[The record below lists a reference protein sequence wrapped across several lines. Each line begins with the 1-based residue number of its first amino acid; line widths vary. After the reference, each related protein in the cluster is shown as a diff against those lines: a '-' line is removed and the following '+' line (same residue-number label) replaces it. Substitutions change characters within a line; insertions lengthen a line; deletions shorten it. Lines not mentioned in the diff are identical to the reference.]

1 MPVASEIFLRINTR
15 KVLSRDIAIDWIMAI
30 GLADIYEKLKE
41 LITVVDKVRENTEA
55 ISELK
60 RNQEEMQANILK
72 IIDGQQRILERLE
85 FREELAS
92 LKVQMAEHIAC
103 EKARA

>member
-1 MPVASEIFLRINTR
+1 
-15 KVLSRDIAIDWIMAI
+15 MAI
-30 GLADIYEKLKE
+30 GLGDIYEKLKE

-92 LKVQMAEHIAC
+92 LKVQMAEHIAAC

>member
-1 MPVASEIFLRINTR
+1 
-15 KVLSRDIAIDWIMAI
+15 MAI

-60 RNQEEMQANILK
+60 KNQEEMKKNQEEIQVNILK
-72 IIDGQQRILERLE
+72 LMEGQERILQRLE
-85 FREELAS
+85 FKEELAS
-92 LKVQMAEHIAC
+92 LKIQLAEHIAAC
-103 EKARA
+103 EKAHA

>member
-1 MPVASEIFLRINTR
+1 
-15 KVLSRDIAIDWIMAI
+15 MAV
-30 GLADIYEKLKE
+30 GLGDIYEKLKE

-60 RNQEEMQANILK
+60 RNQEEMQANLLK
-72 IIDGQQRILERLE
+72 LIDGQQRILERLE
-85 FREELAS
+85 FKEELAS
-92 LKVQMAEHIAC
+92 LKIQMAEHIAAC

>member
-1 MPVASEIFLRINTR
+1 
-15 KVLSRDIAIDWIMAI
+15 MAI
-30 GLADIYEKLKE
+30 GLADINEKLKE
-41 LITVVDKVRENTEA
+41 LITVVDNVRENTEV
-55 ISELK
+55 IGELK

-92 LKVQMAEHIAC
+92 LKVQMAEHIAAC